1 MSKIKQFFAKILK
14 FAPIAWFLWFLG
26 FLWRIIGRFAIPVL
40 LLIMISLPLILTF
53 AKGQKKE
60 DGFPVAEK
68 IQFGTLIKS
77 VKNTANIEY
86 DYNYSVKN
94 WQTAKLDQLL
104 VKEGDFVKSGQEL
117 AKISFVNGTE
127 LRDTDTQNQLRTAKQ
142 DLANLQK
149 SKGDIFGINE
159 ATGNQSNVQLG
170 NRQIEEKLAIEK
182 YTDKIR
188 DNNDKKER
196 LIRERDNLQKTYDQ
210 IRLGG
215 NSYDSLVQYQ
225 NDLKT
230 KQDQLNTL
238 GVGAGTISI
247 QNQINQQRS
256 TIAGLRTQ
264 LDSGI
269 CEFDPVITVPAS
281 IPTSAPISTSANS
294 SLVSSSLGSSTSNS
308 ISSSTSSFSS
318 ISSAVNPSITVIG
331 KTKAPYN
338 NTACNSAYAQIN
350 AAYDIISN
358 LQKQFDGQSNLDNN
372 LANRLQNE
380 INELQDKIN
389 IIKNSQSYK
398 KLQSQNLPINDAQ
411 ITTNTQ
417 KILADIQSDITS
429 RKNDIKIIEDGDTKL
444 LEDQI
449 KTAARTRNQAEYDKN
464 VQNQT
469 LNKNISDL
477 DQRIATSLTTI
488 KNLEAKLLD
497 TQKDIQEQT
506 DSKTLKAKKEGIVGK
521 INFQEKVEIPVSSNV
536 FDIIADKK
544 LLRLDVSAE
553 TRSNLQEKLAV
564 KILNPEL
571 NLWENLS
578 ISKIDAA
585 PLAKI
590 NQNDDTK
597 YQIEVEIDKEKQKQL
612 TVGKTLDLEIILQK
626 LDNVYF
632 TNRTAVLDN
641 KIFVG
646 NGEKEIGNN
655 KEVKDKKFKYKELL
669 EKNIK
674 TGLDTGRFIQI
685 TEGTDQNTLIFPIF
699 PKSENDKKKF
709 QEQFLDK

>member
-1 MSKIKQFFAKILK
+1 MSKIKQLFTKILK

-26 FLWRIIGRFAIPVL
+26 FLWSIIGRFTIPVL

-53 AKGQKKE
+53 AKSQKKE
-60 DGFPVAEK
+60 DGFPIAEK

-77 VKNTANIEY
+77 VKNTANIEF

-104 VKEGDFVKSGQEL
+104 VKEGDFVRSGQEL

-127 LRDTDTQNQLRTAKQ
+127 LRDTDTVNQLRTAKQ

-149 SKGDIFGINE
+149 SKGDVSGINE

-170 NRQIEEKLAIEK
+170 NKQIEEKLAIEK
-182 YTDKIR
+182 YTDKVR

-196 LIRERDNLQKTYDQ
+196 LIREQGNLQKTYDQ

-225 NDLKT
+225 NELKT

-238 GVGAGTISI
+238 GVGANTITI

-256 TIAGLRTQ
+256 AIAGLRTQ
-264 LDSGI
+264 IDSGI
-269 CEFDPVITVPAS
+269 CEFDPIISPPV
-281 IPTSAPISTSANS
+281 SAPISA
-294 SLVSSSLGSSTSNS
+294 SSTSNS
-308 ISSSTSSFSS
+308 VSTSLTSSISNSNISSSTINS
-318 ISSAVNPSITVIG
+318 VPPITVIG
-331 KTKAPYN
+331 KTKVPYN

-350 AAYDIISN
+350 AAYDIINN
-358 LQKQFDGQSNLDNN
+358 LQKQFDGQSSVDGNLST
-372 LANRLQNE
+372 RLQNE
-380 INELQDKIN
+380 INELQNKIN
-389 IIKNSQSYK
+389 IIKNSQNYK
-398 KLQSQNLPINDAQ
+398 NLQSQNLPINDAQ

-449 KTAARTRNQAEYDKN
+449 KTAARTRNQTEYDKD

-477 DQRIATSLTTI
+477 DQRIATNLTTI
-488 KNLEAKLLD
+488 KNLETKLID

-506 DSKTLKAKKEGIVGK
+506 ESKTLKAKKEGIVGK

-536 FDIIADKK
+536 FDIISDKK

-553 TRSNLQEKLAV
+553 TRSNLQEKLPV

-571 NLWENLS
+571 NSWENLS
-578 ISKIDAA
+578 ISKIDTS
-585 PLAKI
+585 PLTKI

-597 YQIEVEIDKEKQKQL
+597 YRIEVEIDKEKQKNL

-632 TNRTAVLDN
+632 TSRTAVVDN
-641 KIFVG
+641 KIFAGIDEKETG
-646 NGEKEIGNN
+646 NEKEIKN
-655 KEVKDKKFKYKELL
+655 KKFKYKELV

-685 TEGTDQNTLIFPIF
+685 TEGVDQKTLIFPIF
-699 PKSENDKKKF
+699 PKSDADKKKF

>member
-1 MSKIKQFFAKILK
+1 MSGMKKLFAKILK
-14 FAPIAWFLWFLG
+14 FAPIAWLLWFCG

-40 LLIMISLPLILTF
+40 LLIMISLPLVLTF
-53 AKGQKKE
+53 AKSQKKE
-60 DGFPVAEK
+60 DGFPTAEK

-77 VKNTANIEY
+77 VKNTANIEF
-86 DYNYSVKN
+86 DYSYSVKN
-94 WQTAKLDQLL
+94 WQTAKLDQIL
-104 VKEGDFVKSGQEL
+104 VKEGDLVKNGQEL

-142 DLANLQK
+142 DLANLKK
-149 SKGDIFGINE
+149 SKSDISGINE

-188 DNNDKKER
+188 DNGDKKER

-225 NDLKT
+225 TELKT

-238 GVGAGTISI
+238 GVGASTITI

-269 CEFDPVITVPAS
+269 CDFDPIINPS
-281 IPTSAPISTSANS
+281 ISP
-294 SLVSSSLGSSTSNS
+294 
-308 ISSSTSSFSS
+308 ISSSISISNISSTS
-318 ISSAVNPSITVIG
+318 ISSANSVNSASSVSSALSSIPIIAPPITIIG
-331 KTKAPYN
+331 KTKTPYN

-350 AAYDIISN
+350 AAYEIINN
-358 LQKQFDGQSNLDNN
+358 LQKQLDGQSNVDNN
-372 LANRLQNE
+372 LSNRLQSE
-380 INELQDKIN
+380 INELQNKIN

-398 KLQSQNLPINDAQ
+398 KLQSQSLPINDAQ
-411 ITTNTQ
+411 ITANTQ
-417 KILADIQSDITS
+417 KILADIQADITI

-449 KTAARTRNQAEYDKN
+449 KTAARLRNQTEYDKD

-477 DQRIATSLTTI
+477 DQKIATTLTTI
-488 KNLEAKLLD
+488 KNLETKLVD
-497 TQKDIQEQT
+497 SQKDIQDQT
-506 DSKTLKAKKEGIVGK
+506 DSKTLKAKKEGVVGK

-536 FDIIADKK
+536 FDIISDKK

-553 TRSNLQEKLAV
+553 TRSSLQEKLAV

-571 NLWENLS
+571 NSWENLA
-578 ISKIDAA
+578 ISKIDAS
-585 PLAKI
+585 PLAKL

-597 YQIEVEIDKEKQKQL
+597 YRIEVDIDREKQNKL

-632 TNRTAVLDN
+632 TNRTAVVDN

-646 NGEKEIGNN
+646 NGEKEIGNA
-655 KEVKDKKFKYKELL
+655 KEIKDKKFKYKELL
-669 EKNIK
+669 EKSIK

-685 TEGTDQNTLIFPIF
+685 TEGVAENTKVFPIF

>member
-1 MSKIKQFFAKILK
+1 MSKIKELFAKILK

-26 FLWRIIGRFAIPVL
+26 FLWRIIGRFTIPVL

-53 AKGQKKE
+53 AKSQKKE
-60 DGFPVAEK
+60 DSFPIAEK

-77 VKNTANIEY
+77 VKNTANIEF

-104 VKEGDFVKSGQEL
+104 VKEGDFVRSGQEL

-127 LRDTDTQNQLRTAKQ
+127 LRDTDTLNQLRTAKQ

-149 SKGDIFGINE
+149 SKGDVSGINE

-170 NRQIEEKLAIEK
+170 NKQIEEKLAIEK
-182 YTDKIR
+182 YTDKVR

-196 LIRERDNLQKTYDQ
+196 LVREQGNLQKTYDQ

-225 NDLKT
+225 NELKT

-238 GVGAGTISI
+238 GVRANTITI

-256 TIAGLRTQ
+256 AIAGLRTQ
-264 LDSGI
+264 IDSGI
-269 CEFDPVITVPAS
+269 CEFDPVVSP
-281 IPTSAPISTSANS
+281 PVSAPISTSSASISVSASLTSSISSSTATFSAIS
-294 SLVSSSLGSSTSNS
+294 SLVSSTINS
-308 ISSSTSSFSS
+308 
-318 ISSAVNPSITVIG
+318 VPPITVIG

-350 AAYDIISN
+350 AAYDIINN
-358 LQKQFDGQSNLDNN
+358 LQKQFDGQSSVDGNLST
-372 LANRLQNE
+372 RLQNE
-380 INELQDKIN
+380 INELQNKIN

-398 KLQSQNLPINDAQ
+398 NLQSQNLPINDAQ

-449 KTAARTRNQAEYDKN
+449 KTAARTRNQTEYDKD

-469 LNKNISDL
+469 LSKNISDL
-477 DQRIATSLTTI
+477 DQRIATILTTI
-488 KNLEAKLLD
+488 KNLETKLVD
-497 TQKDIQEQT
+497 TQKDIQDQT

-536 FDIIADKK
+536 FDIISEKK

-553 TRSNLQEKLAV
+553 TRSNLQEKLPV

-571 NLWENLS
+571 NSWENLS
-578 ISKIDAA
+578 ISKIDAS

-597 YQIEVEIDKEKQKQL
+597 YRIEVEINKEKQKNL

-632 TNRTAVLDN
+632 TSRTAVVDN

-646 NGEKEIGNN
+646 IGEKEIGNE
-655 KEVKDKKFKYKELL
+655 KEVKNKKFKYRELV

-685 TEGTDQNTLIFPIF
+685 TEGVDQNTLIFPIF
-699 PKSENDKKKF
+699 PKSDTDKKKF

>member
-1 MSKIKQFFAKILK
+1 MSKIKQLFANILK

-26 FLWRIIGRFAIPVL
+26 FLWRIIGRFTIPVL

-53 AKGQKKE
+53 AKSQKKE
-60 DGFPVAEK
+60 DGFPIAEK

-77 VKNTANIEY
+77 VKNTANIEF
-86 DYNYSVKN
+86 DYNYSIKN

-127 LRDTDTQNQLRTAKQ
+127 LRDTDTVNQLRTAKQ

-149 SKGDIFGINE
+149 SKGDVSGINE

-170 NRQIEEKLAIEK
+170 NKQIEEKLAIEK
-182 YTDKIR
+182 YTDKVR

-196 LIRERDNLQKTYDQ
+196 LIREQGNLQKTYDQ

-225 NDLKT
+225 NELKT

-238 GVGAGTISI
+238 GVGTNTITI

-256 TIAGLRTQ
+256 AIAGFRTQ
-264 LDSGI
+264 IDSGI
-269 CEFDPVITVPAS
+269 CEFDPVISPPV
-281 IPTSAPISTSANS
+281 SAPISTSSVSSSVSASLISSVSNSTTTSSTIS
-294 SLVSSSLGSSTSNS
+294 SLVSSAFNS
-308 ISSSTSSFSS
+308 
-318 ISSAVNPSITVIG
+318 VPLITVVG

-338 NTACNSAYAQIN
+338 NTACNSAYTQIN
-350 AAYDIISN
+350 AAYDIINN
-358 LQKQFDGQSNLDNN
+358 LQKQFDGQSSVDGNLST
-372 LANRLQNE
+372 RLQNE
-380 INELQDKIN
+380 INELQNKIN

-398 KLQSQNLPINDAQ
+398 NLQSQNLPINDAQ

-449 KTAARTRNQAEYDKN
+449 KTAARTRNQTEYDKD

-469 LNKNISDL
+469 SNKNISDL
-477 DQRIATSLTTI
+477 DQRIATSLTAI
-488 KNLEAKLLD
+488 KNLETKLVD

-536 FDIIADKK
+536 FDIISDKK

-553 TRSNLQEKLAV
+553 TRSNLQEKLPV

-571 NLWENLS
+571 NSWENLS
-578 ISKIDAA
+578 ISKIDAS

-597 YQIEVEIDKEKQKQL
+597 YRIEVEIDKEKQKNL

-632 TNRTAVLDN
+632 TSRTAVVDN
-641 KIFVG
+641 KIFAG
-646 NGEKEIGNN
+646 IGEKEIGNE
-655 KEVKDKKFKYKELL
+655 KEIKNKKFKYKELV

-685 TEGTDQNTLIFPIF
+685 TEGVDQNTLIFPIF
-699 PKSENDKKKF
+699 PKSDADKKKF